1 MRTGVLNLVRR
12 AVPKSV
18 PLRRAVPK
26 SVPLRRAVPK
36 SAQLALLL
44 MLCGCA
50 AFAQTKSFTPVEG
63 ANLKARIDGA
73 IVAGKA
79 SAANGRFWVGY
90 QFEVRPGVAT
100 DFDII
105 DSAGGVYMSM
115 DGASMMFDPR
125 HETRELGLFFL
136 YDAARE
142 AFTRAE
148 VYNLKRQHEFS
159 GYQVYWAGRVTNEES
174 LNYLKSIIDSTDVQ
188 MNRLAERATF
198 AIALHD
204 DARVDTILTE
214 MIRKPVSDTMRS
226 RAIYWL
232 GNTGETQ
239 AKNTLFTEIV
249 RNTEESNDARSSAMS
264 ALGMSRSPATLS
276 LLENLFETMTS
287 RELKRR
293 ALTGISRNDNTDGAA
308 TYLIRV
314 SETEKDVELRKSAI
328 AGLGRIA
335 GQQSLGALTSTVDG
349 DVDVEIQKQAV
360 VAIGRRPKDEA
371 IPILIR
377 TARSHP
383 KMPVR
388 KTAIQVLGQTGDERA
403 VAFFRELLSK

>member
-1 MRTGVLNLVRR
+1 MRAHRLT
-12 AVPKSV
+12 
-18 PLRRAVPK
+18 
-26 SVPLRRAVPK
+26 
-36 SAQLALLL
+36 QLALALV
-44 MLCGCA
+44 LCGVGVA
-50 AFAQTKSFTPVEG
+50 LGQAVVQTRSFTPVEG
-63 ANLKARIDGA
+63 ANLKAKMDAA
-73 IVAGKA
+73 IAAGRA
-79 SAANGRFWVGY
+79 SAPNGRFWVAY
-90 QFEVRPGVAT
+90 QFEVRPGVAI
-100 DFDII
+100 DFEIV

-125 HETRELGLFFL
+125 HETRELGLFLLF
-136 YDAARE
+136 DAQRGT
-142 AFTRAE
+142 FTRAE
-148 VYNLKRQHEFS
+148 VYNLQRKHEFS

-174 LNYLKSIIDSTDVQ
+174 LNYLKSIIDSSEPDIK
-188 MNRLAERATF
+188 RLSERATF

-214 MIRKPVSDTMRS
+214 MVRKPVSDSMRS

-249 RNTEESNDARSSAMS
+249 RNTQESMDARLSAMS
-264 ALGMSRSPATLS
+264 ALAMSRSRATLP
-276 LLENLFETMTS
+276 LLQNLFETLTT
-287 RELKRR
+287 RDLKRR
-293 ALTGISRNDNTDGAA
+293 ALTGISRNDNSDAAA

-314 SETEKDVELRKSAI
+314 AESEKDIELRKSAI
-328 AGLGRIA
+328 ASLGRIA
-335 GQQSLGALTSTVDG
+335 GQKSLGALTSTVDG
-349 DVDVEIQKQAV
+349 DVEVEIQKQAV
-360 VAIGRRPKDEA
+360 VAIGRRPRDEA

-377 TARSHP
+377 TARNHP